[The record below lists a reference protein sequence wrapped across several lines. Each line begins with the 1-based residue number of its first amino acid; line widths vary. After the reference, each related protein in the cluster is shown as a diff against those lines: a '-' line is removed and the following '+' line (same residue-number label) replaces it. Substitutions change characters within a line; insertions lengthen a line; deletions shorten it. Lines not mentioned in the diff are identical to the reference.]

1 MWHSDPWNASSSDS
15 EADEAT
21 ELINYS
27 SLCSKSQAIR
37 LKAAD
42 AVSAA
47 HIKSLVCG
55 EKTQIHFEEL
65 PTGDL
70 EPEHAKGL
78 SNLRPQTRKSAL
90 LWGFH
95 ARYIYPLY
103 CVVRRFSKKLAR
115 ASLCFFLSSHKV
127 LSRKIE
133 EARRPFHLPPPGNP
147 ALLRWFLFE
156 ASWGLTPSP
165 SDSSDARA
173 KREMM
178 RKNAL
183 AQT

>member
-1 MWHSDPWNASSSDS
+1 MPHHSDS
-15 EADEAT
+15 EADEAQPTAT

-27 SLCSKSQAIR
+27 SLCSKLQTIR

-90 LWGFH
+90 L
-95 ARYIYPLY
+95 
-103 CVVRRFSKKLAR
+103 
-115 ASLCFFLSSHKV
+115 
-127 LSRKIE
+127 
-133 EARRPFHLPPPGNP
+133 
-147 ALLRWFLFE
+147 
-156 ASWGLTPSP
+156 
-165 SDSSDARA
+165 
-173 KREMM
+173 
-178 RKNAL
+178 
-183 AQT
+183 